1 MDKKHAITVTHLEM
15 LEDPHN
21 AVPPPPHSQIALIR
35 ADDPPV
41 HFYRYLYQTVG
52 ADYVWVD
59 RLKLSDE
66 ALVEIIQDPAVELY
80 VLHVNGC
87 PAGYVELDFR
97 KMPDA
102 ELAFMG
108 LIPEIIGKGFGR
120 YLLTQAISLAWL
132 HSPKRLFVQTCT
144 LDHPRALGLYQ
155 RCGFVPYAQELGI
168 IEAPKDR
175 LDT

>member
-1 MDKKHAITVTHLEM
+1 MGKVHEITVTHLEM
-15 LEDPHN
+15 FEDPHH
-21 AVPPPPHSQIALIR
+21 AGPAPSHSQVALIR

-41 HFYRYLYQTVG
+41 HFYRYLYKTVG
-52 ADYVWVD
+52 ADYIWVN

-66 ALVEIIQDPAVELY
+66 DLAEIIQDPSVEIY

-97 KMPDA
+97 KMPDV
-102 ELAFMG
+102 ELVFMG
-108 LIPEIIGKGFGR
+108 LVPEVIGQGFGR

-155 RCGFVPYAQELGI
+155 RCGFVPYAQEQGE
-168 IEAPKDR
+168 IEDPNG
-175 LDT
+175 